1 MKGPSTMTAGFGTLP
16 MGRRG
21 FLLVLAG
28 GVVAARCVEAAPGD
42 TDPWP
47 ALAGQIFPEKT
58 LQDGAALLAIDVPYR
73 AEDAAIVPVTL
84 HTTLPPGDR
93 RQVRR
98 ITLVIDANPSP
109 LAATFELAPD
119 SGIDRIATR
128 VRVDGYTNIRAVA
141 ELSDGTLYATARFVK
156 ASGGCSAPA
165 LKQTAADIPI
175 GTLRF
180 RTFPAGETGL
190 PEAQVMV
197 RHPNYSGMQMDQIS
211 RLYIPADFVETLK
224 VRQGERLLLA
234 IAGGISISE
243 NPSFRFSFRPTGA
256 KTFRVEGADSTGKQ
270 FSATVPAD
278 SSA

>member
-1 MKGPSTMTAGFGTLP
+1 MRIFSAATGFSQASA
-16 MGRRG
+16 GRRSV
-21 FLLVLAG
+21 LLALTGGILAATG
-28 GVVAARCVEAAPGD
+28 SEAAPAD

-47 ALAGQIFPEKT
+47 TLAGQIFPGRI
-58 LQDGAALLAIDVPYR
+58 LQDSSALLAIDAPYR
-73 AEDAAIVPVTL
+73 AEDAAVVPVTIQIAI
-84 HTTLPPGDR
+84 PASDQ

-109 LAATFELAPD
+109 LAATFVLAPD

-128 VRVDGYTNIRAVA
+128 VRVDDYTNIHAVA
-141 ELSDGTLYATARFVK
+141 ELSDGTLHATARFVK

-180 RTFPAGETGL
+180 RAFPAADTGL
-190 PEAQVMV
+190 REAQVMV

-224 VRQGERLLLA
+224 VWQGETLLLT

-243 NPSFRFSFRPTGA
+243 NPTFRFRFRPTEA
-256 KTFRVEGADSTGKQ
+256 KTFRVEGTDSTGKQ
-270 FSATVPAD
+270 FSAAFPAD
-278 SSA
+278 STA